1 MSALFHKQMSSVGI
15 VNVSL
20 AILVKYESKGFRKET
35 YIDFTNN
42 AIPIDTVITN
52 FIICVEFDL
61 FIKIPNT

>member
-1 MSALFHKQMSSVGI
+1 MSALFHRQGSSVGI

-20 AILVKYESKGFRKET
+20 AILVEYESRGFRKET

-52 FIICVEFDL
+52 FVICVEFDL
-61 FIKIPNT
+61 FVKILNI